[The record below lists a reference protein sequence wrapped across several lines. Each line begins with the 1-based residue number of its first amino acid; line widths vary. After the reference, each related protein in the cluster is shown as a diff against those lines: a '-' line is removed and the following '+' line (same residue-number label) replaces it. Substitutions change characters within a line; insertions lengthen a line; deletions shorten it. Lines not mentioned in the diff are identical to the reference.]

1 MLAPPVPAKI
11 GAGGSLQTPTEN
23 AMNKLQRLTEE
34 IRNLSSGELA
44 VLRAW
49 FEDFD
54 SIDSR
59 RRIDAYLPDAEK
71 GGAGDKSD
79 NGAKGRTDEKSQ
91 GVTDDRAEDSPSGS
105 DQRRAMEMAASLR
118 EAYRQVA
125 FQEYAQL
132 VANDLGL
139 GDMLGHS
146 RA

>member
-59 RRIDAYLPDAEK
+59 RRIDAYLPDADKAGK
-71 GGAGDKSD
+71 GDGS
-79 NGAKGRTDEKSQ
+79 RTDEKSQ
-91 GVTDDRAEDSPSGS
+91 GVTDDKAEDSPSGS